1 MDGFFDIAGTRFG
14 NSPETRE
21 VLGLCRR
28 RPCVNPAR
36 SRQTLGCR
44 SPSVPLALNCWGLR
58 ACRALDHGKRDRTVP
73 SIYLSSDNPRWTPKT
88 EADLQAAIT
97 GGLFEESHY
106 LDLKKAPNSK
116 GDNKELARDLS
127 SFAVD
132 GGTLIIGVQENKES
146 RTFEL
151 APQPLNGLPEKIE
164 QVAQTIPDPP
174 LTILTEEISAA
185 ADDGTGYLVVHI
197 PASPVAPHM
206 VDNRYFGRGDKTK
219 YQMGDAEVVALHARR
234 RNTEADTL
242 ALLRKEMDEDPLRDV
257 GAQSH
262 LFLVAQPTAGRRD
275 MCLPVTGA
283 PDWNM
288 RLHTLIRRVQDNQRL
303 RAALEGQGFKPDLS
317 HAHQGHRRAR
327 GIALSSSGLRSDR
340 TYAADGGWRDEDV
353 IEVQLFED
361 GGLRLFMTRLSD
373 GLKSHTSEG
382 EEEHFLFDAGAVI
395 LTRHMLELTRLISD
409 DVGYHGNWAVAVGA
423 NRLRGRRRFS
433 GRSHWPTNHRYSADT
448 YEESTGTT
456 LAELRDAPGTVTRRL
471 LGPLLR
477 SLDSE
482 ELFTKA
488 LTD

>member
-1 MDGFFDIAGTRFG
+1 MT
-14 NSPETRE
+14 
-21 VLGLCRR
+21 
-28 RPCVNPAR
+28 
-36 SRQTLGCR
+36 
-44 SPSVPLALNCWGLR
+44 
-58 ACRALDHGKRDRTVP
+58 
-73 SIYLSSDNPRWTPKT
+73 SIYLTSDNPRWMPKT
-88 EADLQAAIT
+88 EADLQAAVD
-97 GGLFEESHY
+97 GGLFEESHH

-146 RTFEL
+146 RTFGL

-164 QVAQTIPDPP
+164 QVARTIPDPP
-174 LTILTEEISAA
+174 LNILTEEIRAA
-185 ADDGTGYLVVHI
+185 ADDGTGYLIVHI

-242 ALLRKEMDEDPLRDV
+242 ALLRTEMDEDPLRDV

-275 MCLPVTGA
+275 MCLPITGA
-283 PDWNM
+283 QDWNM
-288 RLHTLIRRVQDNQRL
+288 RLHTLVSRVQKNQTL
-303 RAALEGQGFKPDLS
+303 REVRANHGFSPDLS

-327 GIALSSSGLRSDR
+327 GVALSSSSLRSDR
-340 TYAADGGWRDEDV
+340 THVADGSWGEEDV

-373 GLKSHTSEG
+373 NPNRQASEN
-382 EEEHFLFDAGAVI
+382 EEEQVLFDAGAVI
-395 LTRHMLELTRLISD
+395 HTRHMLELIRLVSE
-409 DVGYHGNWAVAVGA
+409 DVGYHGNWVLAVGA
-423 NRLRGRRRFS
+423 NRLRGRRRYS
-433 GRSHWPTNHRYSADT
+433 GQSYFPSNYRYSADT
-448 YEESTGTT
+448 YEECTGAT
-456 LAELRDAPGTVTRRL
+456 LAELRDAPGAVTRRL

-477 SLDSE
+477 SLGSE

-488 LTD
+488 LTDEG

>member
-1 MDGFFDIAGTRFG
+1 M
-14 NSPETRE
+14 
-21 VLGLCRR
+21 
-28 RPCVNPAR
+28 
-36 SRQTLGCR
+36 
-44 SPSVPLALNCWGLR
+44 
-58 ACRALDHGKRDRTVP
+58 
-73 SIYLSSDNPRWTPKT
+73 PKT
-88 EADLQAAIT
+88 EADLQAAVD
-97 GGLFEESHY
+97 GGLFEESHH

-146 RTFEL
+146 RTFGL

-164 QVAQTIPDPP
+164 QVARTIPDPP
-174 LTILTEEISAA
+174 LNILTEEIRAA
-185 ADDGTGYLVVHI
+185 ADDGTGYLVVYI

-242 ALLRKEMDEDPLRDV
+242 ALLRTEMDEDPLRDV

-275 MCLPVTGA
+275 MCLPITGA
-283 PDWNM
+283 QDWNM
-288 RLHTLIRRVQDNQRL
+288 RLHTLISRVQKNQTL
-303 RAALEGQGFKPDLS
+303 RAALANHGFSPDLS

-327 GIALSSSGLRSDR
+327 GVALSSSSLRSDR
-340 TYAADGGWRDEDV
+340 THVADGSWGEEDV

-373 GLKSHTSEG
+373 NLNRQASEN
-382 EEEHFLFDAGAVI
+382 EEEQVLFDAGAVI
-395 LTRHMLELTRLISD
+395 HTRHMLELIRLVSD
-409 DVGYHGNWAVAVGA
+409 DVGYHGNWVLAVGA
-423 NRLRGRRRFS
+423 NRLRGRRRYS
-433 GRSHWPTNHRYSADT
+433 GQSYFPSNYRYSADT
-448 YEESTGTT
+448 YEECTGAT

-477 SLDSE
+477 SLGSE

-488 LTD
+488 LTDEG

>member
-1 MDGFFDIAGTRFG
+1 MT
-14 NSPETRE
+14 
-21 VLGLCRR
+21 
-28 RPCVNPAR
+28 
-36 SRQTLGCR
+36 
-44 SPSVPLALNCWGLR
+44 
-58 ACRALDHGKRDRTVP
+58 
-73 SIYLSSDNPRWTPKT
+73 SIYLSSDNPRWIPKT
-88 EADLQAAIT
+88 EADLQAAVD
-97 GGLFEESHY
+97 GGLFEESHH

-151 APQPLNGLPEKIE
+151 TPHPLNGLPEKIE
-164 QVAQTIPDPP
+164 QVARTIPDPP

-185 ADDGTGYLVVHI
+185 ADGTGYLIVHI

-219 YQMGDAEVVALHARR
+219 YQMGDAEVVTLHARR

-242 ALLRKEMDEDPLRDV
+242 SLLRKEMDEDPMRDV
-257 GAQSH
+257 GTQSH
-262 LFLVAQPTAGRRD
+262 LFLVAQPAAGRRD
-275 MCLPVTGA
+275 MCLPITG
-283 PDWNM
+283 PQDWNM
-288 RLHTLIRRVQDNQRL
+288 RLHSLVNRVQENQNL
-303 RAALEGQGFKPDLS
+303 RAALANQGFSPDLS

-327 GIALSSSGLRSDR
+327 GVALSSSSLKSDR
-340 TYAADGGWRDEDV
+340 TYVADGSWGEEDV

-373 GLKSHTSEG
+373 GLSRRGADS
-382 EEEHFLFDAGAVI
+382 EEEQVLFDAGAVI
-395 LTRHMLELTRLISD
+395 LTRHMLELMRLLSD
-409 DVGYHGNWAVAVGA
+409 DVGYHGNWSVAVGA
-423 NRLRGRRRFS
+423 NRLRGRRRYS
-433 GRSHWPTNHRYSADT
+433 GQSHFPSNHRYSADT
-448 YEESTGTT
+448 YEESTGVT

-488 LTD
+488 LTDEG

>member
-1 MDGFFDIAGTRFG
+1 M
-14 NSPETRE
+14 
-21 VLGLCRR
+21 
-28 RPCVNPAR
+28 
-36 SRQTLGCR
+36 
-44 SPSVPLALNCWGLR
+44 
-58 ACRALDHGKRDRTVP
+58 
-73 SIYLSSDNPRWTPKT
+73 PKT
-88 EADLQAAIT
+88 EADLQAAVD
-97 GGLFEESHY
+97 GGLFEESHH

-146 RTFEL
+146 RTFGL

-164 QVAQTIPDPP
+164 QVARTIPDPP
-174 LTILTEEISAA
+174 LNILTEEIRAA
-185 ADDGTGYLVVHI
+185 ADDGTGYLIVHI

-242 ALLRKEMDEDPLRDV
+242 ALLRTEMDEDPLRDV

-275 MCLPVTGA
+275 MCLPITGA
-283 PDWNM
+283 QDWNM
-288 RLHTLIRRVQDNQRL
+288 RLHTLISRVQKNQTL
-303 RAALEGQGFKPDLS
+303 RAALANHGFSPDLS

-327 GIALSSSGLRSDR
+327 GVALSSSSLRSDR
-340 TYAADGGWRDEDV
+340 THVADGSWGEEDV

-373 GLKSHTSEG
+373 NLNRQASEN
-382 EEEHFLFDAGAVI
+382 EEEQVLFDAGAVI
-395 LTRHMLELTRLISD
+395 HTRHMLELIRLVSD
-409 DVGYHGNWAVAVGA
+409 DVGYHGNWVLAVGA
-423 NRLRGRRRFS
+423 NRLRGRRRYS
-433 GRSHWPTNHRYSADT
+433 GQSYFPSNYRYSADT
-448 YEESTGTT
+448 YEECTGAT

-477 SLDSE
+477 SLGSE

-488 LTD
+488 LTDEG

>member
-1 MDGFFDIAGTRFG
+1 M
-14 NSPETRE
+14 
-21 VLGLCRR
+21 
-28 RPCVNPAR
+28 
-36 SRQTLGCR
+36 TL
-44 SPSVPLALNCWGLR
+44 
-58 ACRALDHGKRDRTVP
+58 
-73 SIYLSSDNPRWTPKT
+73 IYLSSDNPRWMPKT
-88 EADLQAAIT
+88 EADLQAAID
-97 GGLFEESHY
+97 GGLFEESHH

-116 GDNKELARDLS
+116 SDNKELARDLS

-164 QVAQTIPDPP
+164 QVARTVPDPP
-174 LTILTEEISAA
+174 LTVITEEISAA
-185 ADDGTGYLVVHI
+185 AEDGTGYLIVHI

-242 ALLRKEMDEDPLRDV
+242 ALLRKEMDEDPLCDI

-275 MCLPVTGA
+275 MCLSITGA
-283 PDWNM
+283 QDWNV
-288 RLHTLIRRVQDNQRL
+288 RLHTLMRRVQSNQSL
-303 RAALEGQGFKPDLS
+303 QAALEGKGFSPDLS
-317 HAHQGHRRAR
+317 DAHQGHRRAR
-327 GIALSSSGLRSDR
+327 GVALSSSNLKPDR
-340 TYAADGGWRDEDV
+340 THVADGSWGEEDV

-373 GLKSHTSEG
+373 GLRSRGSENQG
-382 EEEHFLFDAGAVI
+382 EQVLLDAGAVI
-395 LTRHMLELTRLISD
+395 LTRHLLELIRLVSD
-409 DVGYHGNWAVAVGA
+409 DVGYHGNWAIAVGA
-423 NRLRGRRRFS
+423 NRLRGRRRYTDQSLFAS
-433 GRSHWPTNHRYSADT
+433 NHRYSADS
-448 YEESTGTT
+448 YEESTGAT
-456 LAELRDAPGTVTRRL
+456 LAELRDAPGTVARRL

-482 ELFTKA
+482 ELFAKA
-488 LTD
+488 LTDAG

>member
-1 MDGFFDIAGTRFG
+1 M
-14 NSPETRE
+14 
-21 VLGLCRR
+21 
-28 RPCVNPAR
+28 
-36 SRQTLGCR
+36 
-44 SPSVPLALNCWGLR
+44 
-58 ACRALDHGKRDRTVP
+58 
-73 SIYLSSDNPRWTPKT
+73 PKT
-88 EADLQAAIT
+88 EADLQAAVD
-97 GGLFEESHY
+97 GGLFEESHH

-146 RTFEL
+146 RTFVL

-164 QVAQTIPDPP
+164 QVARTIPDPP
-174 LTILTEEISAA
+174 LTILTEEIRAA
-185 ADDGTGYLVVHI
+185 ADDGTGYLIVHI

-219 YQMGDAEVVALHARR
+219 YQMGDAEVVSLHARR

-275 MCLPVTGA
+275 MCLSITGVQ
-283 PDWNM
+283 DWNM
-288 RLHTLIRRVQDNQRL
+288 RLHTLIRRVHENQSL
-303 RAALEGQGFKPDLS
+303 RAALEDEGFSPDLS

-327 GIALSSSGLRSDR
+327 GVALSSANLKSDR
-340 TYAADGGWRDEDV
+340 TYAADGSYGDEDV

-373 GLKSHTSEG
+373 GLRSGSRN
-382 EEEHFLFDAGAVI
+382 EEEQVLFDAGAVI
-395 LTRHMLELTRLISD
+395 LTRHMLELVRLVSD

-423 NRLRGRRRFS
+423 NRLRGRRRHTQQSLFPS
-433 GRSHWPTNHRYSADT
+433 NHKYSADT
-448 YEESTGTT
+448 YEETTGAT

-488 LTD
+488 LADEG

>member
-1 MDGFFDIAGTRFG
+1 MT
-14 NSPETRE
+14 
-21 VLGLCRR
+21 
-28 RPCVNPAR
+28 
-36 SRQTLGCR
+36 
-44 SPSVPLALNCWGLR
+44 
-58 ACRALDHGKRDRTVP
+58 
-73 SIYLSSDNPRWTPKT
+73 SIYLSSDNPRWMPKT
-88 EADLQAAIT
+88 EADLQAAVD
-97 GGLFEESHY
+97 GGLFEESHH

-146 RTFEL
+146 RTFGL
-151 APQPLNGLPEKIE
+151 APQPLIGLPEKIE
-164 QVAQTIPDPP
+164 QVARTIPDPP
-174 LTILTEEISAA
+174 LNILTEEIRAA
-185 ADDGTGYLVVHI
+185 ADDGTGYLIVHI

-242 ALLRKEMDEDPLRDV
+242 ALLRTEMDEDSLRDV

-275 MCLPVTGA
+275 MCLPITGA
-283 PDWNM
+283 QDWNM
-288 RLHTLIRRVQDNQRL
+288 RLHTLISRVQKNQTL
-303 RAALEGQGFKPDLS
+303 RAALANHGFSPDLS

-327 GIALSSSGLRSDR
+327 GVALSSSSLRSDR
-340 TYAADGGWRDEDV
+340 THVADGSWGEEDV

-373 GLKSHTSEG
+373 NPNRQASEH
-382 EEEHFLFDAGAVI
+382 EEEQVLFDAGAVI
-395 LTRHMLELTRLISD
+395 HTRHMLELIRLVSD
-409 DVGYHGNWAVAVGA
+409 DVGYHGNWVLAVGA
-423 NRLRGRRRFS
+423 NRLRGRRRYS
-433 GRSHWPTNHRYSADT
+433 GQSYFPSNYRYSADT
-448 YEESTGTT
+448 YEECTGAT
-456 LAELRDAPGTVTRRL
+456 LAKLRDAPGAVTRRL

-477 SLDSE
+477 SLGSE

-488 LTD
+488 LTDEG